1 MASTAASAVDDEAGS
16 LADDNCKTVYYHM
29 GSVVPDPTSDT
40 SSSEV
45 SLEDFFLANGDED
58 EDDDDPEVLFHQAD
72 GTDRSNLEND
82 TKRFYLNL
90 QAPKVFNNIHVIME
104 ESKKFGKR
112 NYRYSFGF
120 APTTTS
126 YFSNESEGLNIDGGN
141 ERHYYEDTRDYLTDM
156 AIMKEIQVMLMESFG
171 RNNRGFFYV
180 MRGRMAKNLG
190 RDKLTKENWDMRIN
204 RICSITGYPRNLLN
218 IIVEARAN
226 VMGPIKF
233 VREQEEFIVTAFIDG
248 IQQKIKVIRLREE
261 INMANGVH
269 LLGHLFVNDSLGVDS
284 NNVHFRAR
292 ISRGAI
298 PRYVLFVE
306 SEETARII
314 RSSMFFTRSD
324 TPGVVVCGKGRPS
337 FYARH
342 FIRMMT
348 EAPLSVKV
356 FACTDIN
363 PHGLKIIEGLTST
376 VGGRS
381 TNGLGL
387 ANGRFVNAPESELCK
402 VENVW
407 WAGPFPSDVVP
418 KLSQNSESYDEQFVE
433 QLQHWKSTGPNND
446 EDTLQSLLIEGN
458 GSFVNQGSSNERRIE
473 LKLMHERHINV
484 EGEAFEDD
492 IVHLLRSRIRA
503 AIREEEGWNG
513 GQVK

>member
-1 MASTAASAVDDEAGS
+1 
-16 LADDNCKTVYYHM
+16 
-29 GSVVPDPTSDT
+29 
-40 SSSEV
+40 
-45 SLEDFFLANGDED
+45 
-58 EDDDDPEVLFHQAD
+58 
-72 GTDRSNLEND
+72 
-82 TKRFYLNL
+82 
-90 QAPKVFNNIHVIME
+90 
-104 ESKKFGKR
+104 
-112 NYRYSFGF
+112 
-120 APTTTS
+120 
-126 YFSNESEGLNIDGGN
+126 
-141 ERHYYEDTRDYLTDM
+141 
-156 AIMKEIQVMLMESFG
+156 
-171 RNNRGFFYV
+171 
-180 MRGRMAKNLG
+180 
-190 RDKLTKENWDMRIN
+190 
-204 RICSITGYPRNLLN
+204 
-218 IIVEARAN
+218 
-226 VMGPIKF
+226 

-248 IQQKIKVIRLREE
+248 IQRKIKVIRLREE

-269 LLGHLFVNDSLGVDS
+269 LLGHLFVNDSLRVDS
-284 NNVHFRAR
+284 NNVHFRAK
-292 ISRGAI
+292 INSGAI

-324 TPGVVVCGKGRPS
+324 TPGVVVCGKGHPP

-381 TNGLGL
+381 T
-387 ANGRFVNAPESELCK
+387 GRFVNAPESELCK
-402 VENVW
+402 LENVW

-433 QLQHWKSTGPNND
+433 QLQHWKSTGVRND
-446 EDTLQSLLIEGN
+446 EDTLNSLLTGGN

-473 LKLMHERHINV
+473 LELMQERHINV